1 MWQTGRYLCPR
12 ATDWLTPRLS
22 SSGCVICPG
31 MASGRRPVVFSKLSK
46 LLNQESALSA
56 PCETAYAVISA
67 LRRRPRAAQECC
79 AQARPVALDVT
90 FPFAI
95 TDSSCRQALM
105 LFRRLA
111 ADARSRAPVQ
121 GQAGPSW
128 QDGAEVWKLTLT
140 VVRFLRRV
148 ESGRG
153 FFW

>member
-1 MWQTGRYLCPR
+1 VASQTGRYLCIPT
-12 ATDWLTPRLS
+12 TDWLTSRLS
-22 SSGCVICPG
+22 SSVRVIWPG
-31 MASGRRPVVFSKLSK
+31 KVPPVVFSKLSK